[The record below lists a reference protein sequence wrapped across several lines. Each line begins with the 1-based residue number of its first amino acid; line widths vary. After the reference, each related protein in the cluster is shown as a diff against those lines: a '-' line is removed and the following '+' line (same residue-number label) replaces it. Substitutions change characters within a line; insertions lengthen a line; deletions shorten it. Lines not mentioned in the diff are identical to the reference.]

1 MLCLNKEELLKNVD
15 LNELKQY
22 MLYNLK
28 TNNYSSSKNLTFVES
43 VKSYESSDAN
53 SNSNSNPNPNPAFN
67 SNPNPNPN
75 SNLNPNFNKF
85 NKQNIVVNSGVPRSR
100 VQINYTKKLSKYNE
114 PFKINNHKNF
124 ADKLFWIF
132 YKIINNLNDAD
143 LEHINSFKIMKEFKI
158 NSVEK
163 LKNQKNIL
171 KDFKIQK
178 GLVEDD
184 LTNNEKI
191 SFKTFHGLCVLYL
204 VNVLL
209 IRDNNTYCVLCT
221 NNDEKVINLQNYKLL
236 KISNVKMSVGFNN
249 FDIELVNNSFTEEDL
264 QQILKSYYAIENIEK
279 PLKAFSNYKLDDLV
293 NIAEKLSITLYD
305 ENAKKKKKQELYENI
320 IQKLI

>member
-1 MLCLNKEELLKNVD
+1 MLCLNKEELLKNID
-15 LNELKQY
+15 LNQLKQY
-22 MLYNLK
+22 MLYDLK
-28 TNNYSSSKNLTFVES
+28 TNNNSSKNLTFIKNYDTNTNTTNES
-43 VKSYESSDAN
+43 NSTNESNIITPNITN
-53 SNSNSNPNPNPAFN
+53 SNNS
-67 SNPNPNPN
+67 
-75 SNLNPNFNKF
+75 K
-85 NKQNIVVNSGVPRSR
+85 KQNIVVNVGVPRNR
-100 VQINYTKKLSKYNE
+100 VQINYSKKYSKYNE

-132 YKIINNLNDAD
+132 YKIINNLNDTD

-158 NSVEK
+158 ASVEK

-178 GLVEDD
+178 SAVEDD

-191 SFKTFHGLCVLYL
+191 SFRTFHALCVLYL
-204 VNVLL
+204 VNVIV

-221 NNDEKVINLQNYKLL
+221 NEDEKVINLQNYKLL
-236 KISNVKMSVGFNN
+236 KITNVKMSSQFNN
-249 FDIELVNNSFTEEDL
+249 FDIELANNSITEEEL
-264 QQILKSYYAIENIEK
+264 QKILKSYYVIENIEK

-293 NIAEKLSITLYD
+293 SIAEKLSINIYD
-305 ENAKKKKKQELYENI
+305 EHAKKKKKQELYENI

>member
-1 MLCLNKEELLKNVD
+1 MICLNKEELLKNVD
-15 LNELKQY
+15 LNEIKQY
-22 MLYNLK
+22 MLYSVK
-28 TNNYSSSKNLTFVES
+28 TTNNTSKNLTSNVSNETNVS
-43 VKSYESSDAN
+43 NQAN
-53 SNSNSNPNPNPAFN
+53 ETNVSNTS
-67 SNPNPNPN
+67 
-75 SNLNPNFNKF
+75 NKF
-85 NKQNIVVNSGVPRSR
+85 NNLKKQNIVFTVGVPKSR

-114 PFKINNHKNF
+114 PFKINNHRNF

-132 YKIINNLNDAD
+132 YKIINNLNDVD
-143 LEHINSFKIMKEFKI
+143 LEHINSFKVMKEFKI

-191 SFKTFHGLCVLYL
+191 SFKTFHALCVLYL

-209 IRDNNTYCVLCT
+209 IRDNNTYCILCT

-236 KISNVKMSVGFNN
+236 QISNVKMSPGFNN
-249 FDIELVNNSFTEEDL
+249 FDIELINTLTEEEL
-264 QQILKSYYAIENIEK
+264 QKILNSYYNIENIDK
-279 PLKAFSNYKLDDLV
+279 PLKGFSNYKLDDLV
-293 NIAEKLSITLYD
+293 SIAEKLNINIYD
-305 ENAKKKKKQELYENI
+305 EHSKKKKKQELYENI
-320 IQKLI
+320 LQKLI

>member
-15 LNELKQY
+15 LNELTQY

-28 TNNYSSSKNLTFVES
+28 TTNSTSSKNLTFINNNSYLES
-43 VKSYESSDAN
+43 NVSLGSNVSLESNN
-53 SNSNSNPNPNPAFN
+53 SNC
-67 SNPNPNPN
+67 
-75 SNLNPNFNKF
+75 NFNKL
-85 NKQNIVVNSGVPRSR
+85 NNLKKQNIIVNVGVPRSR
-100 VQINYTKKLSKYNE
+100 VQINYTKKYSKYNE

-132 YKIINNLNDAD
+132 YKIVNNLNDTD

-184 LTNNEKI
+184 LTNNEK
-191 SFKTFHGLCVLYL
+191 
-204 VNVLL
+204 
-209 IRDNNTYCVLCT
+209 
-221 NNDEKVINLQNYKLL
+221 
-236 KISNVKMSVGFNN
+236 
-249 FDIELVNNSFTEEDL
+249 
-264 QQILKSYYAIENIEK
+264 
-279 PLKAFSNYKLDDLV
+279 
-293 NIAEKLSITLYD
+293 
-305 ENAKKKKKQELYENI
+305 
-320 IQKLI
+320 